1 MLLGQRLDRRSGD
14 EYLPTF
20 RCLGRWW
27 QGAYDDPIRQPN
39 LYCRKRS
46 RGKWRRKRS
55 RIMRGEV
62 GEGKDEKWIWE
73 RYNNNNNNNN
83 DQYLGMFGAMA
94 SRGRLV
100 EVRVYNQVSCL
111 LSILFVVW
119 QHWSQFK
126 KQSQMWP
133 HVNGLGC
140 TAAVQISHQSC
151 TRQSKARHS
160 EFRAGLFLTRRTE
173 LIYVVCLNYV
183 RCVIVSVSVKPKCS
197 SAGRHCGLPEWEDC
211 PSAAILRTVVKQS
224 VPVVWAGMVQS
235 VETLTGDLINERC
248 IGVRIPTEEGERVR
262 APVK

>member
-173 LIYVVCLNYV
+173 LIYVVWITYDASLFQFQLNRNAAPQVVTAGYLNEKTVHQRPYCALLWNKVCLW
-183 RCVIVSVSVKPKCS
+183 CEQGWCS
-197 SAGRHCGLPEWEDC
+197 R
-211 PSAAILRTVVKQS
+211 
-224 VPVVWAGMVQS
+224 
-235 VETLTGDLINERC
+235 
-248 IGVRIPTEEGERVR
+248 
-262 APVK
+262 